1 MASAVCLRCV
11 PSPTHSTVCLPTQA
25 GLQWRM
31 SALTRPTKITFG
43 EMRDSGARGLL
54 VYCQNYQC
62 CRSTAISGDRWPDG
76 IRLSDIEPPFTC
88 QGCGKKGA
96 EMSGPCLRIR
106 AIECATTQQL
116 PVTVARHPFSA
127 R

>member
-1 MASAVCLRCV
+1 
-11 PSPTHSTVCLPTQA
+11 
-25 GLQWRM
+25 M

-106 AIECATTQQL
+106 AIEYATTQQL
-116 PVTVARHPFSA
+116 LGTVARHPFGA

>member
-1 MASAVCLRCV
+1 MAHVRSHPPDEDHLWRDARLR
-11 PSPTHSTVCLPTQA
+11 
-25 GLQWRM
+25 
-31 SALTRPTKITFG
+31 
-43 EMRDSGARGLL
+43 RGLL
-54 VYCQNYQC
+54 AYCQNYQC
-62 CRSTAISGDRWPDG
+62 SRSTAIGGDRWPDG
-76 IRLSDIEPPFTC
+76 IRLFDIEPPFTC
-88 QGCGKKGA
+88 QACGKKGA